1 LSKVGRLAERT
12 FESLTESRNFRLYFF
27 GQMVSVTGTW
37 FNATATSVLVIE
49 LSNSGVALGVNT
61 ALLFLPVLLFGV
73 IGGVLADRHDKR
85 RILIVTQA
93 LFMILALVTWWLVRE
108 DAVRLWMVYLLS
120 ATNGLVTA
128 VDNPTRQSFYMEM
141 VGEGRLTNA
150 VSLNSAVFTGTRIL
164 GAALAGELIHQ
175 FGLSFAFLID
185 GVTYVA
191 TIGGLIAMRPSDLH
205 RGARSE
211 RDPHQL
217 REGLAYVWAADQLRR
232 PLVIMAVVFT
242 LAFNFTVLV
251 PLAAYHTF
259 HGDSRTLGLLSAAAG
274 LGMLAGALT
283 LANQTPHPTW
293 RRLTVFAGAM
303 GATTLIEGVMPSL
316 ALAYVAM
323 VPVGFAAMSFAI
335 TANSTMQLHSRAS
348 MRGRVM
354 ALYGVIFLGS
364 TPIGAPIIGW
374 VGQHLGPRAGFAAS
388 GVAALAAAAYGYY
401 IDKRMPDRTAVP
413 ASWRDDKAAVA
424 APDLG
429 STNAA

>member
-1 LSKVGRLAERT
+1 
-12 FESLTESRNFRLYFF
+12 
-27 GQMVSVTGTW
+27 M
-37 FNATATSVLVIE
+37 LVIK

-61 ALLFLPVLLFGV
+61 ALLFLPVLLFGM
-73 IGGVLADRHDKR
+73 IGGVLADRFDKR

-93 LFMILALVTWWLVRE
+93 LFMSIALITWWLVRA
-108 DAVRLWMVYLLS
+108 DAIALWMVYLLS

-128 VDNPTRQSFYMEM
+128 LDNPTRQSFYMEM
-141 VGEGRLTNA
+141 VGERRLTNA

-175 FGLSFAFLID
+175 FGLSFAFLVD
-185 GVTYVA
+185 GVTYAA

-205 RGARSE
+205 RGERSE
-211 RDPHQL
+211 RRGDQL
-217 REGLAYVWAADQLRR
+217 REGLAYVWATDQLRR
-232 PLVIMAVVFT
+232 PLVIMALVFT

-274 LGMLAGALT
+274 SGMLVAALT
-283 LANQTPHPTW
+283 LANRAPHPTW
-293 RRLTVFAGAM
+293 RRLTGFAAAM
-303 GATTLIEGVMPSL
+303 GVMTLIEGAMPNL
-316 ALAYVAM
+316 GLAYVAM

-335 TANSTMQLHSRAS
+335 TANSTMQLHSRAN

-374 VGQHLGPRAGFAAS
+374 VGQHLGPRAGFALS
-388 GVAALAAAAYGYY
+388 GIAALVAAAYGLYV
-401 IDKRMPDRTAVP
+401 DGRMPNRR
-413 ASWRDDKAAVA
+413 ASSSKWSDQAAAVA
-424 APDLG
+424 ATDLG
-429 STNAA
+429 STTAA